1 MRFRNNKGGITL
13 FLAIIFMALL
23 VLAGVFIDAA
33 RIAVAERKV
42 QSSLNTTVRSVLA
55 GYDKELIGQFGI
67 YGLDGKSEKAVI
79 KADVLKYFQANL
91 KERHQGI
98 KFINYEVNPE
108 NITISAS
115 GNLLTDETYK
125 RQILEYMK
133 YKAPIT
139 MTENLIEKFKNAKM
153 GEKIAFI
160 DNEKNVRNIGSNI
173 KASLKKFNNV
183 VKDLVKSIG
192 ISVLNDLK
200 NSLKASISSDVGSAI
215 DKLQKLKSEHL
226 NAKTLINSLDNEIDS
241 YFEAKTRS
249 DEAAKKAEAEST
261 ANEFLNTKS
270 DKTLLENIINN
281 NIAEIEGVISI
292 LSSKNQELEVLKA
305 QLKSLNDNENSKPEE
320 VAKKQEEINNKVIE
334 LQSSIDEMKLEEIS
348 EIFIEDE
355 LQNIEPAHEQ
365 DIDNRKGFFKDL
377 KSAISG
383 KLILNNIKSTGGL
396 ISEEE
401 FTKAAAEDQTES
413 VSMAESMSKDNDFY
427 NEEEAEK
434 QNTNIL
440 SFMNKFKKLL
450 SITAQNARDNMYI
463 TEYIMDKYTFA
474 TSQTERNHFFNKAEV
489 EYIICGQ
496 DIEAENAATILA
508 SMWFLRFGIDTV
520 DYYVTGKIP
529 HPLARL
535 VWALIEGAT
544 GAFKDVFNLYTT
556 TEGCAICPSLPG
568 VKVSYSELLKIFLL
582 MEGEKTKLNRM
593 RQLLQV
599 DLMQQNKDFLLG
611 NCETVVRVN
620 AEVKINLLF
629 MPLLQ
634 LDKLNLQH
642 FKGGKYVIKK
652 EIVSGY

>member
-33 RIAVAERKV
+33 RIAVAERNV

-67 YGLDGKSEKAVI
+67 YGLDGKSEKSVI
-79 KADVLKYFQANL
+79 KADILKYFQANL
-91 KERHQGI
+91 KERHKGI
-98 KFINYEVNPE
+98 KFINYEFNSE

-139 MTENLIEKFKNAKM
+139 MTENLIEKFKKAKL
-153 GEKIAFI
+153 GEKIAFV

-173 KASLKKFNNV
+173 KASLKKFNNT
-183 VKDLVKSIG
+183 VKRLAKSIG

-200 NSLKASISSDVGSAI
+200 NSLKASISNDLWSVI
-215 DKLQKLKSEHL
+215 DELQKLKSEHL
-226 NAKTLINSLDNEIDS
+226 NAKSYISSLDNEIDA
-241 YFEAKTRS
+241 YFEAKKRS

-261 ANEFLNTKS
+261 LTEFLNTKS
-270 DKTLLENIINN
+270 EKNVLENIINN
-281 NIAEIEGVISI
+281 NIAEIEGAISI
-292 LSSKNQELEVLKA
+292 LSSKNQQLEVLEA
-305 QLKSLNDNENSKPEE
+305 QLKSLNDNENSKPEDIS
-320 VAKKQEEINNKVIE
+320 KKQQEINNKFIE
-334 LQSSIDEMKLEEIS
+334 LQSSIDEMKLLEIN

-355 LQNIEPAHEQ
+355 LQNIGPAHEQ
-365 DIDNRKGFFKDL
+365 DIDNRKGFFEDL
-377 KSAISG
+377 KSAIG
-383 KLILNNIKSTGGL
+383 RKLILNNIKSTGGL

-401 FTKAAAEDQTES
+401 FIKATGEDQTES
-413 VSMAESMSKDNDFY
+413 VSMAEGIAKESDFY
-427 NEEEAEK
+427 NEQEAER

-440 SFMNKFKKLL
+440 SFMNKFKKLF

-489 EYIICGQ
+489 EYILCGQ

-520 DYYVTGKIP
+520 DYYATSKIP

-535 VWALIEGAT
+535 VWALIEGT
-544 GAFKDVFNLYTT
+544 TRAFKDVFNLYTT
-556 TEGCAICPSLPG
+556 TEGCGICPSFPG

-582 MEGEKTKLNRM
+582 LEGEKTKLNRM

-599 DLMQQNKDFLLG
+599 DLMQQNKDFRLG
-611 NCETVVRVN
+611 NYETVVRVS

-652 EIVSGY
+652 EVVSSY

>member
-33 RIAVAERKV
+33 RIAVAERNV

-67 YGLDGKSEKAVI
+67 YGLDGKSEKSVI

-91 KERHQGI
+91 KERHKGI
-98 KFINYEVNPE
+98 KFINYEFNSE

-139 MTENLIEKFKNAKM
+139 MTENLIEKFKKAKL
-153 GEKIAFI
+153 GEKIAFV

-173 KASLKKFNNV
+173 KASLKKFNNT
-183 VKDLVKSIG
+183 VKRLAKSIG

-200 NSLKASISSDVGSAI
+200 NSLKASISNDLWSVI
-215 DKLQKLKSEHL
+215 DELQKLKSEHL
-226 NAKTLINSLDNEIDS
+226 NAKSYISSLDNEIDA
-241 YFEAKTRS
+241 YFEAKKRS

-261 ANEFLNTKS
+261 LTEFLNTKS
-270 DKTLLENIINN
+270 EKNVLENIINN
-281 NIAEIEGVISI
+281 NIAEIEGAISI
-292 LSSKNQELEVLKA
+292 LSSKNQQLEVLEA
-305 QLKSLNDNENSKPEE
+305 QLKSLNDNENSKPEDIS
-320 VAKKQEEINNKVIE
+320 KKQQEINNKFIE
-334 LQSSIDEMKLEEIS
+334 LQSSIDEMKLLEIN

-355 LQNIEPAHEQ
+355 LQNIGPAHEQ
-365 DIDNRKGFFKDL
+365 DIDNRKGFFEDL
-377 KSAISG
+377 KSAIG
-383 KLILNNIKSTGGL
+383 RKLILNNIKSTGGL

-401 FTKAAAEDQTES
+401 FIKATGEDQTES
-413 VSMAESMSKDNDFY
+413 VSMAEGIAKESDFY
-427 NEEEAEK
+427 NEQEAER

-440 SFMNKFKKLL
+440 SFMNKFKKLF

-489 EYIICGQ
+489 EYILCGQ

-520 DYYVTGKIP
+520 DYYATSKIP

-535 VWALIEGAT
+535 VWALIEGT
-544 GAFKDVFNLYTT
+544 TRAFKDVFNLYTT
-556 TEGCAICPSLPG
+556 TEGCGICPSFPG

-582 MEGEKTKLNRM
+582 LEGEKTKLNRM

-599 DLMQQNKDFLLG
+599 DLMQQNKDFRLG
-611 NCETVVRVN
+611 NYETVVRVS

-652 EIVSGY
+652 EVVSSY

>member
-1 MRFRNNKGGITL
+1 MRFQNNKGGITL

-67 YGLDGKSEKAVI
+67 YGLDGKSEKSVI

-98 KFINYEVNPE
+98 KFINYEINSE
-108 NITISAS
+108 NINILAS
-115 GNLLTDETYK
+115 ENLLTDETYK
-125 RQILEYMK
+125 TQILEYMK

-139 MTENLIEKFKNAKM
+139 MTENLIEKFKKAKM
-153 GEKIAFI
+153 GEKIVFV

-173 KASLKKFNNV
+173 KANLKKFNNA
-183 VKDLVKSIG
+183 VKNLAKSIG
-192 ISVLNDLK
+192 ISILSDLK
-200 NSLKASISSDVGSAI
+200 NSLKASISSDVRSAI
-215 DKLQKLKSEHL
+215 DELQKLKSEHL
-226 NAKTLINSLDNEIDS
+226 NAKRHISSLDNEIDA
-241 YFEAKTRS
+241 YFEAKKRS

-261 ANEFLNTKS
+261 ANEFLNTKNE
-270 DKTLLENIINN
+270 KNVLENIFNN
-281 NIAEIEGVISI
+281 NIAEIEGAISI
-292 LSSKNQELEVLKA
+292 LSSKNQQLEVLEA
-305 QLKSLNDNENSKPEE
+305 QLKSLGDNKNSKPEE
-320 VAKKQEEINNKVIE
+320 ISKKQQEINNIFIE
-334 LQSSIDEMKLEEIS
+334 LQSSIDEMKLTEIN

-365 DIDNRKGFFKDL
+365 DIDNRKGFFEDL
-377 KSAISG
+377 RNAIG
-383 KLILNNIKSTGGL
+383 RKLILNNIKSTGGL
-396 ISEEE
+396 ISDEE
-401 FTKAAAEDQTES
+401 FTKATMEDQTES
-413 VSMAESMSKDNDFY
+413 VSMAEGIAKDSGFY
-427 NEEEAEK
+427 NEQEAEK
-434 QNTNIL
+434 RNTNIL
-440 SFMNKFKKLL
+440 SFMNKFKKLF

-489 EYIICGQ
+489 EYILCGQ
-496 DIEAENAATILA
+496 DIEAENAATIMA

-520 DYYVTGKIP
+520 DYYATSKIP

-535 VWALIEGAT
+535 VWALTEGT
-544 GAFKDVFNLYTT
+544 TRAFKDVFDLYTT
-556 TEGCAICPSLPG
+556 TEGCGICPSLPG

-599 DLMQQNKDFLLG
+599 DLMQQNKDFRLG
-611 NCETVVRVN
+611 NYETVVRVN

-652 EIVSGY
+652 EVVSGY